1 MIGCIVQ
8 ARTGSSRLPDKAMKL
23 LDEKHSI
30 LHYVI
35 SQLQYSK
42 LLDDIV
48 IATTDLEEDDI
59 IVKFAQENGFKYF
72 RGSEKDVLDRH
83 YQCAKKFTFSTIVRI
98 PSDKPLIDPQIV
110 DKVVK
115 VFTMSKY
122 DYVSNFL
129 HYTFPYGTEVEVFS
143 FEALEK
149 AWNLAR
155 LPSER
160 EHVTPYI
167 YNHKDKFK
175 IFNVINSEDL
185 SHLRWEVDREKD
197 FELVKIIVE
206 RIKSRPIL
214 LKDIMN
220 LYAQE
225 PVLFNINRN
234 DNPNEGYLKS
244 LKDDEEFVK
253 QEKKKYG

>member
-83 YQCAKKFTFSTIVRI
+83 YQCAKKFAFSTIVRI

-115 VFTMSKY
+115 VFTMSEY

-175 IFNVINSEDL
+175 IFNVINSENL

-225 PVLFNINRN
+225 PILFNINRN

-253 QEKKKYG
+253 QEKRRYG

>member
-1 MIGCIVQ
+1 MIGCIIQ
-8 ARTGSSRLPDKAMKL
+8 ARTGSSRLPGKAMKL
-23 LDEKHSI
+23 LDGKYPI
-30 LHYVI
+30 LYYVV
-35 SQLQYSK
+35 SQLQHSK

-48 IATTDLEEDDI
+48 IATTDLKEDDV

-83 YQCAKKFTFSTIVRI
+83 YQCAKKFAFSTIVRI
-98 PSDKPLIDPQIV
+98 PSDKPLIDPQIL
-110 DKVVK
+110 DKVVE
-115 VFTMSKY
+115 VFTTSEY

-149 AWNLAR
+149 AWKLAN

-167 YNHKDKFK
+167 YNHRNEFK

-197 FELVKIIVE
+197 LELVKIIVE
-206 RIKSRPIL
+206 RIKSRPII

-220 LYAQE
+220 LYEQE
-225 PVLFNINRN
+225 PTLFNINRN

-253 QEKKKYG
+253 QEKRNNG

>member
-1 MIGCIVQ
+1 MIGCIIQ

-115 VFTMSKY
+115 VFTTSEY

-185 SHLRWEVDREKD
+185 SYLRWEVDREKD

-253 QEKKKYG
+253 QEKRKYG

>member
-1 MIGCIVQ
+1 MIGCIIQ
-8 ARTGSSRLPDKAMKL
+8 ARTGSSRLPGKAMKL
-23 LDEKHSI
+23 LDGKYSI

-35 SQLQYSK
+35 NQLKYSK
-42 LLDDIV
+42 LLDDII
-48 IATTDLEEDDI
+48 IATTDLKEDDV

-83 YQCAKKFTFSTIVRI
+83 YQCAKKFEFSTIVRI
-98 PSDKPLIDPQIV
+98 PSDKPLIDPHIV
-110 DKVVK
+110 DKVVQ
-115 VFTMSKY
+115 VFLTSKY

-129 HYTFPYGTEVEVFS
+129 QYTFPFGTEVEVFS

-149 AWNLAR
+149 TWKLAI

-167 YNHKDKFK
+167 YNHRDKFK
-175 IFNVINSEDL
+175 IFNVNNSENL

-197 FELVKIIVE
+197 LEIVKRIVE
-206 RIKSRPIL
+206 RIKTRPIV

-220 LYAQE
+220 LYALD
-225 PVLFNINRN
+225 PTLFNINKN
-234 DNPNEGYLKS
+234 DDPNEGYLKS
-244 LKDDEEFVK
+244 LKEDEEFVK
-253 QEKKKYG
+253 QEKKNNE

>member
-1 MIGCIVQ
+1 MIGCIIQ
-8 ARTGSSRLPDKAMKL
+8 ARTGSSRLPGKAMKL
-23 LDEKHSI
+23 LDEKYPI
-30 LHYVI
+30 LYYVI
-35 SQLQYSK
+35 SQLQHSK

-83 YQCAKKFTFSTIVRI
+83 YQCAKKFAFSTIVRI
-98 PSDKPLIDPQIV
+98 PSDKPLIDPQIL

-115 VFTMSKY
+115 VFSTSEY

-129 HYTFPYGTEVEVFS
+129 QYTFPYGTEVEVFS
-143 FEALEK
+143 FKALEK
-149 AWNLAR
+149 AWKLAR

-167 YNHKDKFK
+167 YNHRDEFK
-175 IFNVINSEDL
+175 IFNVNNSEDL

-197 FELVKIIVE
+197 LELVKIIVE
-206 RIKSRPIL
+206 RIKNRPIV

-225 PVLFNINRN
+225 PTLFNINRN
-234 DNPNEGYLKS
+234 NNPNEGYLKS
-244 LKDDEEFVK
+244 LKEDEEFVK
-253 QEKKKYG
+253 REKGKHE

>member
-1 MIGCIVQ
+1 MIGCIIQ

-35 SQLQYSK
+35 NQLQYSK

-48 IATTDLEEDDI
+48 IATTDLEEDNI

-83 YQCAKKFTFSTIVRI
+83 YQCAKKFAFSTIVRI

-115 VFTMSKY
+115 VFTTSEY

-175 IFNVINSEDL
+175 IFNVINSKDL

-197 FELVKIIVE
+197 LELVKIIVE

-225 PVLFNINRN
+225 PILFNINRN

-253 QEKKKYG
+253 QEKRRYG

>member
-1 MIGCIVQ
+1 MIGCIIQ
-8 ARTGSSRLPDKAMKL
+8 ARTGSSRLPDKAIKL

-35 SQLQYSK
+35 NQLQYSK

-48 IATTDLEEDDI
+48 IATTDLKEDDI

-83 YQCAKKFTFSTIVRI
+83 YQCAKKFAFSTIVRI

-115 VFTMSKY
+115 VFTTSEY

-129 HYTFPYGTEVEVFS
+129 HYTFPYGAEVEVFS

-214 LKDIMN
+214 LKDIMK

-225 PVLFNINRN
+225 PILFNINRN
-234 DNPNEGYLKS
+234 NNPNEGYLKS

-253 QEKKKYG
+253 QEKRRHG

>member
-1 MIGCIVQ
+1 MIGCIIQ
-8 ARTGSSRLPDKAMKL
+8 ARTGSSRLPGKAMKL
-23 LDEKHSI
+23 LDEKHPI
-30 LHYVI
+30 LYYVI
-35 SQLQYSK
+35 SQLQHSK

-59 IVKFAQENGFKYF
+59 IVKFAQENGFKCF

-83 YQCAKKFTFSTIVRI
+83 YQCAKKFAFSTIVRI
-98 PSDKPLIDPQIV
+98 PSDKPLIDPQIL

-115 VFTMSKY
+115 VFSTSEY

-129 HYTFPYGTEVEVFS
+129 QYTFPYGTEVEVFS
-143 FEALEK
+143 FKALEK
-149 AWNLAR
+149 AWKLAM

-167 YNHKDKFK
+167 YNHRDEFK
-175 IFNVINSEDL
+175 IFNVNNSEDL

-197 FELVKIIVE
+197 LELVKIIVE
-206 RIKSRPIL
+206 RIKNRPIV

-225 PVLFNINRN
+225 PTLFNINRN
-234 DNPNEGYLKS
+234 NNPNEGYLKS
-244 LKDDEEFVK
+244 LKEDEEFVK
-253 QEKKKYG
+253 REKGKHE

>member
-1 MIGCIVQ
+1 MIGCIIQ
-8 ARTGSSRLPDKAMKL
+8 ARTGSSRLPDKAIKL

-35 SQLQYSK
+35 NQLQYSK
-42 LLDDIV
+42 LLDNIV
-48 IATTDLEEDDI
+48 IATTDLKEDDI

-83 YQCAKKFTFSTIVRI
+83 YQCAKKFAFSTIVRI

-115 VFTMSKY
+115 VFSTSEY

-225 PVLFNINRN
+225 PILFNINRN
-234 DNPNEGYLKS
+234 NNPNEGYLKS

-253 QEKKKYG
+253 QEKKRYG

>member
-1 MIGCIVQ
+1 MIGCIIQ
-8 ARTGSSRLPDKAMKL
+8 ARTGSSRLPNKAMKL
-23 LDEKHSI
+23 LDEKYSI

-35 SQLQYSK
+35 NQLQYSK

-48 IATTDLEEDDI
+48 IATTNLEEDDI
-59 IVKFAQENGFKYF
+59 IVEFAQENGFKYF

-83 YQCAKKFTFSTIVRI
+83 YQCAKKFAFSTIVRI

-110 DKVVK
+110 DMVVK
-115 VFTMSKY
+115 VFTTSEY

-175 IFNVINSEDL
+175 IFNVVNPENL

-206 RIKSRPIL
+206 RVKSRPIL

-220 LYAQE
+220 LYAHE

-253 QEKKKYG
+253 QEKI

>member
-83 YQCAKKFTFSTIVRI
+83 YQCAKKFAFSTIVRI

-115 VFTMSKY
+115 VFTTSGY

-175 IFNVINSEDL
+175 IFNVINSENL

-225 PVLFNINRN
+225 PILFNINRN

-253 QEKKKYG
+253 QEKRRYG